1 MSNTI
6 QTQVRDVDETVREV
20 LQLKD
25 LVQQYTTLKQ
35 EEGNLIY
42 TVVLKISTSAAP
54 EVSVPI
60 EKMVFIDCNDELIK
74 RLRKLPCGYVTIKE
88 AEFIMKYGDAKI
100 IVTMHAHGEE
110 EKIDIGL
117 SPLYLIDLLYLHV
130 LNEKTDLLSMLKEAL
145 TQELK
150 SETQWVETLKE
161 ILTMVEIVLKQ

>member
-1 MSNTI
+1 MSNAT
-6 QTQVRDVDETVREV
+6 QTQVRDVDETIREV
-20 LQLKD
+20 MNLKD
-25 LVQQYTTLKQ
+25 LIQQYATLKQ

-42 TVVLKISTSAAP
+42 TAVLKISASTAP
-54 EVSVPI
+54 NVSVPI

-88 AEFIMKYGDAKI
+88 AEFSMKYGDVKI
-100 IVTMHAHGEE
+100 IVTMHTHGEE

-130 LNEKTDLLSMLKEAL
+130 LNEKTDLLSMLNEAL

-150 SETQWVETLKE
+150 SEAKWVETLKE
-161 ILTMVEIVLKQ
+161 LLTMVEIVLRQ